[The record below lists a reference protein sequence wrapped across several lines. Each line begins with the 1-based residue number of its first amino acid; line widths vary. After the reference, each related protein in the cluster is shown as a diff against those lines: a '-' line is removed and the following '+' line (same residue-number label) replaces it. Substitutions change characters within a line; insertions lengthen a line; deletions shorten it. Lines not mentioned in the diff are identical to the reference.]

1 MTTLAE
7 ITRSL
12 DDIGAADSL
21 ESLDA
26 LRVALLG
33 KNGAITAALKSLGA
47 LPPDERKARGAEVN
61 RAKDEIADA
70 IAVRKA
76 TLEKAA
82 LDRRLA
88 SERIDITLPGQSGID
103 LLKQL
108 RRDRPELAILVLS
121 MHPERSFAV
130 RLMRAGANGYV
141 PKMIVPEELVK
152 AVRAVGTG
160 RRYITPIV
168 AELLASDCASDEE
181 GPMHNRLS
189 ERELQVFTR
198 IARGISPAVMA
209 NELGLSVKTVSTY
222 RARILEKM
230 GMRSN
235 AEIAAYAVRN
245 SLVD

>member
-1 MTTLAE
+1 MFNARENEMPETHRNLQEQIRVLIVDDHAILRAGVREMLADE
-7 ITRSL
+7 EDLTVVGEAGSAEEAL
-12 DDIGAADSL
+12 QLL
-21 ESLDA
+21 ESGTKVDVVVL
-26 LRVALLG
+26 
-33 KNGAITAALKSLGA
+33 
-47 LPPDERKARGAEVN
+47 
-61 RAKDEIADA
+61 
-70 IAVRKA
+70 
-76 TLEKAA
+76 
-82 LDRRLA
+82 
-88 SERIDITLPGQSGID
+88 DITLPGQSGIE
-103 LLKQL
+103 LLKRL
-108 RRDRPELAILVLS
+108 RDQMPELAILVLS

-152 AVRAVGTG
+152 AVRAVGAG

-168 AELLASDCASDEE
+168 AELLASDCAADEE

-230 GMRSN
+230 AMRSN

-245 SLVD
+245 QLVD

>member
-1 MTTLAE
+1 MLNARENQIQEAHASVQKE
-7 ITRSL
+7 IRVL
-12 DDIGAADSL
+12 IVDDHAILRAGVREMLSD
-21 ESLDA
+21 EED
-26 LRVALLG
+26 LRVVAEAGSAEEALQTLR
-33 KNGAITAALKSLGA
+33 NGT
-47 LPPDERKARGAEVN
+47 EV
-61 RAKDEIADA
+61 D
-70 IAVRKA
+70 VVV
-76 TLEKAA
+76 L
-82 LDRRLA
+82 
-88 SERIDITLPGQSGID
+88 DITLPGQSGID

-168 AELLASDCASDEE
+168 AELLASDCAADEE
-181 GPMHNRLS
+181 GPLHNRLS

-230 GMRSN
+230 AMRSN

-245 SLVD
+245 QLVD

>member
-1 MTTLAE
+1 MLNARETEVRDSGVTLHST
-7 ITRSL
+7 IRVL
-12 DDIGAADSL
+12 IVDDH
-21 ESLDA
+21 
-26 LRVALLG
+26 ALLRAG
-33 KNGAITAALKSLGA
+33 VREMLSGEDDLQVVGEAGSAEEALEQLNSGQ
-47 LPPDERKARGAEVN
+47 EV
-61 RAKDEIADA
+61 D
-70 IAVRKA
+70 VVV
-76 TLEKAA
+76 L
-82 LDRRLA
+82 
-88 SERIDITLPGQSGID
+88 DITLPGQSGIE
-103 LLKQL
+103 LLQQL

-152 AVRAVGTG
+152 AVRAVGSG
-160 RRYITPIV
+160 HRYITPVV
-168 AELLASDCASDEE
+168 AELLASEFASEE
-181 GPMHNRLS
+181 DGPIHNKLS

-230 GMRSN
+230 SMRSN

-245 SLVD
+245 QLVD

>member
-1 MTTLAE
+1 MLDVRENEAREGVPGTQAPIKVLIVDDHAILRAGVREMLSEEEDLQVVGEAGSAEEALQQLRDGLAV
-7 ITRSL
+7 
-12 DDIGAADSL
+12 DIVVL
-21 ESLDA
+21 
-26 LRVALLG
+26 
-33 KNGAITAALKSLGA
+33 
-47 LPPDERKARGAEVN
+47 
-61 RAKDEIADA
+61 
-70 IAVRKA
+70 
-76 TLEKAA
+76 
-82 LDRRLA
+82 
-88 SERIDITLPGQSGID
+88 DITLPGQSGID
-103 LLKQL
+103 LLKTL

-152 AVRAVGTG
+152 AVRAVGAG
-160 RRYITPIV
+160 RRYITPLV
-168 AELLASDCASDEE
+168 AELLASECAADEE
-181 GPMHNRLS
+181 GPLHNRLS

-198 IARGISPAVMA
+198 IARGVSPAVMA

-245 SLVD
+245 QLVE

>member
-1 MTTLAE
+1 MLDARQNDGRENYGAVQTPIRVLIVDDHAILRAGVREMLAE
-7 ITRSL
+7 ETDLQVVGEAGS
-12 DDIGAADSL
+12 A
-21 ESLDA
+21 EDA
-26 LRVALLG
+26 VQQLSDGLQVDVVVL
-33 KNGAITAALKSLGA
+33 
-47 LPPDERKARGAEVN
+47 
-61 RAKDEIADA
+61 
-70 IAVRKA
+70 
-76 TLEKAA
+76 
-82 LDRRLA
+82 
-88 SERIDITLPGQSGID
+88 DITLPGQSGID

-108 RRDRPELAILVLS
+108 RRDRPDLAILVLS

-160 RRYITPIV
+160 RRYITPLV
-168 AELLASDCASDEE
+168 AELLASECAADEE
-181 GPMHNRLS
+181 GPLHNRLS

-230 GMRSN
+230 RLKTN
-235 AEIAAYAVRN
+235 AELTYYAIKN
-245 SLVD
+245 SLIA

>member
-1 MTTLAE
+1 MFNVRENEMPETHRDLQQPIRVLIVDDHAILRAGVREMLADE
-7 ITRSL
+7 
-12 DDIGAADSL
+12 DDLMVVGEAGSAEEALQLL
-21 ESLDA
+21 ESGTKVDVVVL
-26 LRVALLG
+26 
-33 KNGAITAALKSLGA
+33 
-47 LPPDERKARGAEVN
+47 
-61 RAKDEIADA
+61 
-70 IAVRKA
+70 
-76 TLEKAA
+76 
-82 LDRRLA
+82 
-88 SERIDITLPGQSGID
+88 DITLPGQSGIE

-108 RRDRPELAILVLS
+108 RDERPELAILVLS

-141 PKMIVPEELVK
+141 PKMIVPEELLK
-152 AVRAVGTG
+152 AVRAVGAG

-168 AELLASDCASDEE
+168 AELLASDCAANEE

-230 GMRSN
+230 AMRSN

-245 SLVD
+245 ELVD

>member
-1 MTTLAE
+1 MFNARENEIRDTHASVQSRIGVLIVDDHAILRAGVREMLADE
-7 ITRSL
+7 EDLQVMGEAGSAEEALQLLRSGTKVDVVVL
-12 DDIGAADSL
+12 
-21 ESLDA
+21 
-26 LRVALLG
+26 
-33 KNGAITAALKSLGA
+33 
-47 LPPDERKARGAEVN
+47 
-61 RAKDEIADA
+61 
-70 IAVRKA
+70 
-76 TLEKAA
+76 
-82 LDRRLA
+82 
-88 SERIDITLPGQSGID
+88 DITLPGQSGIE

-108 RRDRPELAILVLS
+108 RQERPELAILVLS

-181 GPMHNRLS
+181 GPLHNRLS

-198 IARGISPAVMA
+198 IAHGISPAVMA

-245 SLVD
+245 QLVD

>member
-1 MTTLAE
+1 MFNARENEMPETRPNIQEQIRVLIVDDHAILRAGVREMLADE
-7 ITRSL
+7 EDLQVVGEAGSAEEAL
-12 DDIGAADSL
+12 QFL
-21 ESLDA
+21 ESGNKVDVVVL
-26 LRVALLG
+26 
-33 KNGAITAALKSLGA
+33 
-47 LPPDERKARGAEVN
+47 
-61 RAKDEIADA
+61 
-70 IAVRKA
+70 
-76 TLEKAA
+76 
-82 LDRRLA
+82 
-88 SERIDITLPGQSGID
+88 DITLPGQSGIE
-103 LLKQL
+103 LLKHL
-108 RRDRPELAILVLS
+108 RNERPELAILVLS

-168 AELLASDCASDEE
+168 AELLASDAAEDEE

>member
-1 MTTLAE
+1 MLNARETEVRDTPTA
-7 ITRSL
+7 
-12 DDIGAADSL
+12 
-21 ESLDA
+21 
-26 LRVALLG
+26 VQ
-33 KNGAITAALKSLGA
+33 GAIRVLIVDDHAILRAGVREMLSDEDDLQVVGEAGSAEEALQLLNDGQ
-47 LPPDERKARGAEVN
+47 EV
-61 RAKDEIADA
+61 D
-70 IAVRKA
+70 VVV
-76 TLEKAA
+76 L
-82 LDRRLA
+82 
-88 SERIDITLPGQSGID
+88 DITLPGQSGID

-108 RRDRPELAILVLS
+108 RRDRPDLAILVLS

-152 AVRAVGTG
+152 AVRAVGSG
-160 RRYITPIV
+160 HRYITPVV
-168 AELLASDCASDEE
+168 AELLASEFASDDE
-181 GPMHNRLS
+181 GPAHNKLS

-230 GMRSN
+230 NMRSN

-245 SLVD
+245 QLVD

>member
-1 MTTLAE
+1 MFNARENEIPETHRDVQQHTRILIVDDHAILRAGVREMLADE
-7 ITRSL
+7 EDLMVVGEAGSAEEAL
-12 DDIGAADSL
+12 QLL
-21 ESLDA
+21 ESGTKVDVVVL
-26 LRVALLG
+26 
-33 KNGAITAALKSLGA
+33 
-47 LPPDERKARGAEVN
+47 
-61 RAKDEIADA
+61 
-70 IAVRKA
+70 
-76 TLEKAA
+76 
-82 LDRRLA
+82 
-88 SERIDITLPGQSGID
+88 DITLPGQSGIE

-108 RRDRPELAILVLS
+108 RDERPELAILVLS

-152 AVRAVGTG
+152 AVRAVGAG

-168 AELLASDCASDEE
+168 AELLASDCAANEE

-230 GMRSN
+230 AMRSN

-245 SLVD
+245 ELVD

>member
-1 MTTLAE
+1 M
-7 ITRSL
+7 L
-12 DDIGAADSL
+12 DSGTKVDVVVL
-21 ESLDA
+21 
-26 LRVALLG
+26 
-33 KNGAITAALKSLGA
+33 
-47 LPPDERKARGAEVN
+47 
-61 RAKDEIADA
+61 
-70 IAVRKA
+70 
-76 TLEKAA
+76 
-82 LDRRLA
+82 
-88 SERIDITLPGQSGID
+88 DITLPGQSGIE
-103 LLKQL
+103 LLKHL
-108 RRDRPELAILVLS
+108 RTERPDLQILVLS

-152 AVRAVGTG
+152 AVRAVGAG

-168 AELLASDCASDEE
+168 AELLASDAASDEE
-181 GPMHNRLS
+181 GPLHNRLS

-198 IARGISPAVMA
+198 IAKGISPAVMA

-245 SLVD
+245 QLVD

>member
-1 MTTLAE
+1 MFNARENEIRETHTSVQAQIGVLIVDDHAILRAGVREMLADE
-7 ITRSL
+7 EDLQVVGEAGS
-12 DDIGAADSL
+12 A
-21 ESLDA
+21 EEA
-26 LRVALLG
+26 LQLL
-33 KNGAITAALKSLGA
+33 
-47 LPPDERKARGAEVN
+47 RGGTKV
-61 RAKDEIADA
+61 D
-70 IAVRKA
+70 VVV
-76 TLEKAA
+76 L
-82 LDRRLA
+82 
-88 SERIDITLPGQSGID
+88 DITLPGQSGIE

-108 RRDRPELAILVLS
+108 RQERPELAILVLS

-168 AELLASDCASDEE
+168 AELLASDCAADEE
-181 GPMHNRLS
+181 GPLHNRLS

-245 SLVD
+245 QLVD

>member
-1 MTTLAE
+1 MLSPRETEIRDTHATVSATIGVLIVDDHAILRAGVREMLADE
-7 ITRSL
+7 EDLQVVGEAGSAEEAL
-12 DDIGAADSL
+12 QVL
-21 ESLDA
+21 ESGVKVDVVVL
-26 LRVALLG
+26 
-33 KNGAITAALKSLGA
+33 
-47 LPPDERKARGAEVN
+47 
-61 RAKDEIADA
+61 
-70 IAVRKA
+70 
-76 TLEKAA
+76 
-82 LDRRLA
+82 
-88 SERIDITLPGQSGID
+88 DITLPGQSGID

-168 AELLASDCASDEE
+168 AELLASDCAADDE
-181 GPMHNRLS
+181 GPLHNRLS

-230 GMRSN
+230 SMRSN

-245 SLVD
+245 QLVD

>member
-1 MTTLAE
+1 MLNARENEVQEAHPSVQKE
-7 ITRSL
+7 IRVL
-12 DDIGAADSL
+12 IVDDHAILRAGVREMLSD
-21 ESLDA
+21 EED
-26 LRVALLG
+26 LRVVAEAGSAEEALQTLR
-33 KNGAITAALKSLGA
+33 NGTGVDVVVL
-47 LPPDERKARGAEVN
+47 
-61 RAKDEIADA
+61 
-70 IAVRKA
+70 
-76 TLEKAA
+76 
-82 LDRRLA
+82 
-88 SERIDITLPGQSGID
+88 DITLPGQSGID

-168 AELLASDCASDEE
+168 AELLASDCAADEE
-181 GPMHNRLS
+181 GPLHNRLS

-230 GMRSN
+230 AMRSN

-245 SLVD
+245 QLVD

>member
-1 MTTLAE
+1 MFNARENEIQEPHTSAQKEIRILIVDDHAILRAGVREMLSDEDDLQVVAEAGSAEEALQTL
-7 ITRSL
+7 R
-12 DDIGAADSL
+12 
-21 ESLDA
+21 
-26 LRVALLG
+26 
-33 KNGAITAALKSLGA
+33 NTAVDVVVL
-47 LPPDERKARGAEVN
+47 
-61 RAKDEIADA
+61 
-70 IAVRKA
+70 
-76 TLEKAA
+76 
-82 LDRRLA
+82 
-88 SERIDITLPGQSGID
+88 DITLPGQSGID

-152 AVRAVGTG
+152 AVRAVGMG

-168 AELLASDCASDEE
+168 AELLASDCAADEE
-181 GPMHNRLS
+181 GPLHNRLS

-230 GMRSN
+230 AMRSN

-245 SLVD
+245 QLVD

>member
-1 MTTLAE
+1 MFNARENEMPETQPTLHESIRVLIVDDHAILRAGVREMLADEDDLQVVGEAGSAE
-7 ITRSL
+7 EAL
-12 DDIGAADSL
+12 AL
-21 ESLDA
+21 LDA
-26 LRVALLG
+26 GTKVDVVVL
-33 KNGAITAALKSLGA
+33 
-47 LPPDERKARGAEVN
+47 
-61 RAKDEIADA
+61 
-70 IAVRKA
+70 
-76 TLEKAA
+76 
-82 LDRRLA
+82 
-88 SERIDITLPGQSGID
+88 DITLPGQSGIE
-103 LLKQL
+103 LLKHL
-108 RRDRPELAILVLS
+108 RTQRPELAILVLS

-141 PKMIVPEELVK
+141 PKMIVPEELIK

-181 GPMHNRLS
+181 GPLHNRLS

-230 GMRSN
+230 AMRSN

-245 SLVD
+245 QLVD

>member
-1 MTTLAE
+1 MFNARENEMPETHRPVQDQQIRILIVDDHAILRAGVREMLSDEDGLEVVGEAGSAEEALQFLAGGPKVDVVV
-7 ITRSL
+7 L
-12 DDIGAADSL
+12 
-21 ESLDA
+21 
-26 LRVALLG
+26 
-33 KNGAITAALKSLGA
+33 
-47 LPPDERKARGAEVN
+47 
-61 RAKDEIADA
+61 
-70 IAVRKA
+70 
-76 TLEKAA
+76 
-82 LDRRLA
+82 
-88 SERIDITLPGQSGID
+88 DITMPGQSGIE

-108 RRDRPELAILVLS
+108 RDERPELAILVLS

-152 AVRAVGTG
+152 AVRAVGSG

-168 AELLASDCASDEE
+168 AELLASDCAENED

-209 NELGLSVKTVSTY
+209 SELGLSVKTVSTY

-230 GMRSN
+230 AMRSN

-245 SLVD
+245 QLVD

>member
-1 MTTLAE
+1 MFNARENEVPETPRTVQEQIRVLIVDDHAILRAGVREMLADE
-7 ITRSL
+7 EDLEVVGEAGSAEEALQLL
-12 DDIGAADSL
+12 DSGTKVDVVVL
-21 ESLDA
+21 
-26 LRVALLG
+26 
-33 KNGAITAALKSLGA
+33 
-47 LPPDERKARGAEVN
+47 
-61 RAKDEIADA
+61 
-70 IAVRKA
+70 
-76 TLEKAA
+76 
-82 LDRRLA
+82 
-88 SERIDITLPGQSGID
+88 DITLPGQSGIE
-103 LLKQL
+103 LLKHL
-108 RRDRPELAILVLS
+108 RTERPDLQILVLS

-152 AVRAVGTG
+152 AVRAVGAG

-168 AELLASDCASDEE
+168 AELLASDAASDEE
-181 GPMHNRLS
+181 GPLHNRLS

-198 IARGISPAVMA
+198 IAKGISPAVMA

-245 SLVD
+245 QLVD

>member
-1 MTTLAE
+1 MFNPRENELSQTHRELQQQIRVLIVDDHAILRAGVREMLADE
-7 ITRSL
+7 
-12 DDIGAADSL
+12 DDLTVVGEAGSAEEALQFL
-21 ESLDA
+21 ESGTKVDIVVL
-26 LRVALLG
+26 
-33 KNGAITAALKSLGA
+33 
-47 LPPDERKARGAEVN
+47 
-61 RAKDEIADA
+61 
-70 IAVRKA
+70 
-76 TLEKAA
+76 
-82 LDRRLA
+82 
-88 SERIDITLPGQSGID
+88 DITLPGQSGIE

-108 RRDRPELAILVLS
+108 RDERPELAILVLS

-152 AVRAVGTG
+152 AVRAVGAG

-168 AELLASDCASDEE
+168 AELLASDCAAHEE

-209 NELGLSVKTVSTY
+209 NELGISVKTVSTY

-230 GMRSN
+230 AMRSN

-245 SLVD
+245 ELVD

>member
-1 MTTLAE
+1 MFNARENEMPETQPTLHESIRVLIVDDHAILRAGVREMLADEDDLQVVGEAGPAE
-7 ITRSL
+7 EAL
-12 DDIGAADSL
+12 AL
-21 ESLDA
+21 LDA
-26 LRVALLG
+26 GTKVDVVVL
-33 KNGAITAALKSLGA
+33 
-47 LPPDERKARGAEVN
+47 
-61 RAKDEIADA
+61 
-70 IAVRKA
+70 
-76 TLEKAA
+76 
-82 LDRRLA
+82 
-88 SERIDITLPGQSGID
+88 DITLPGQSGIE
-103 LLKQL
+103 LLKHL
-108 RRDRPELAILVLS
+108 RTQRPELAILVLS

-141 PKMIVPEELVK
+141 PKMIVPEELIK

-181 GPMHNRLS
+181 GPLHNRLS

-230 GMRSN
+230 AMRSN

-245 SLVD
+245 QLVD

>member
-1 MTTLAE
+1 MFNARENEIRDTHSSMQEQIRILIVDDHAILRAGVREMLADE
-7 ITRSL
+7 TDLQVVGEAGS
-12 DDIGAADSL
+12 A
-21 ESLDA
+21 EEA
-26 LRVALLG
+26 LQLLRDG
-33 KNGAITAALKSLGA
+33 TKVDVVVL
-47 LPPDERKARGAEVN
+47 
-61 RAKDEIADA
+61 
-70 IAVRKA
+70 
-76 TLEKAA
+76 
-82 LDRRLA
+82 
-88 SERIDITLPGQSGID
+88 DITLPGQSGIE

-108 RRDRPELAILVLS
+108 RKDRPELAILVLS

-168 AELLASDCASDEE
+168 AELLASDCAADEE
-181 GPMHNRLS
+181 GPLHNRLS

-230 GMRSN
+230 SMRSN

-245 SLVD
+245 QLVD

>member
-1 MTTLAE
+1 MFNARENEIQEPHTSVQKEIRILIVDDHAILRAGVREMLSDEDDLQVVAEAGSAEEALQTL
-7 ITRSL
+7 R
-12 DDIGAADSL
+12 D
-21 ESLDA
+21 
-26 LRVALLG
+26 
-33 KNGAITAALKSLGA
+33 TAVDVVVL
-47 LPPDERKARGAEVN
+47 
-61 RAKDEIADA
+61 
-70 IAVRKA
+70 
-76 TLEKAA
+76 
-82 LDRRLA
+82 
-88 SERIDITLPGQSGID
+88 DITLPGQSGID

-152 AVRAVGTG
+152 AVRAVGMG

-168 AELLASDCASDEE
+168 AELLASDCAADEE
-181 GPMHNRLS
+181 GPLHNRLS

-230 GMRSN
+230 AMRSN

-245 SLVD
+245 QLVD

>member
-1 MTTLAE
+1 MFNARENEIPETHRNVHEQIRVLIVDDHAILRAGVREMLADE
-7 ITRSL
+7 ADLQVVGEAGSAEEALQLL
-12 DDIGAADSL
+12 DSGTKVDVVVL
-21 ESLDA
+21 
-26 LRVALLG
+26 
-33 KNGAITAALKSLGA
+33 
-47 LPPDERKARGAEVN
+47 
-61 RAKDEIADA
+61 
-70 IAVRKA
+70 
-76 TLEKAA
+76 
-82 LDRRLA
+82 
-88 SERIDITLPGQSGID
+88 DITLPGQSGIE
-103 LLKQL
+103 LLKHL
-108 RRDRPELAILVLS
+108 RTERPELAILVLS

-152 AVRAVGTG
+152 AVRAVGAG

-245 SLVD
+245 QLVD

>member
-1 MTTLAE
+1 VRDSGVTLHST
-7 ITRSL
+7 IRVL
-12 DDIGAADSL
+12 IVDDH
-21 ESLDA
+21 
-26 LRVALLG
+26 ALLRAG
-33 KNGAITAALKSLGA
+33 VREMLSGEDDLQVVGEAGSAEEALEQLNSGQ
-47 LPPDERKARGAEVN
+47 EV
-61 RAKDEIADA
+61 D
-70 IAVRKA
+70 VVV
-76 TLEKAA
+76 L
-82 LDRRLA
+82 
-88 SERIDITLPGQSGID
+88 DITLPGQSGIE
-103 LLKQL
+103 LLQQL

-152 AVRAVGTG
+152 AVRAVGSG
-160 RRYITPIV
+160 HRYITPVV
-168 AELLASDCASDEE
+168 AELLASEFASEE
-181 GPMHNRLS
+181 DGPIHNKLS

-230 GMRSN
+230 SMRSN

-245 SLVD
+245 QLVD

>member
-1 MTTLAE
+1 MLNARENE
-7 ITRSL
+7 IEEPHTSVQKEIRVL
-12 DDIGAADSL
+12 IVDDHAILRAGVREMLSDEAD
-21 ESLDA
+21 
-26 LRVALLG
+26 LRVVAEAGSAEEALQTLR
-33 KNGAITAALKSLGA
+33 NGTGVDVVVL
-47 LPPDERKARGAEVN
+47 
-61 RAKDEIADA
+61 
-70 IAVRKA
+70 
-76 TLEKAA
+76 
-82 LDRRLA
+82 
-88 SERIDITLPGQSGID
+88 DITLPGQSGID

-108 RRDRPELAILVLS
+108 RRDRPDLAILVLS

-168 AELLASDCASDEE
+168 AELLASDCAADEE
-181 GPMHNRLS
+181 GPLHNRLS

-198 IARGISPAVMA
+198 IAKGISPAVMA

-230 GMRSN
+230 AMRSN

-245 SLVD
+245 QLVD